1 MPTNRASPTD
11 RPPRRRMSYAARH
24 EQLLDI
30 AEGLFVERTYALT
43 SMEDI
48 ARAAAVTRPIV
59 YNHFETKE
67 GAFIACI
74 RRVYDTYNAGL
85 SSFVD
90 PESAPTDQ
98 LRAGAQFYFGSIE
111 QNEGRWLLLF
121 TSASV
126 LTGDYR
132 DELVALRFKHVQA
145 IAGLLHTALPNTPNN
160 AIDAAAHALS
170 GIGERLGHW
179 WLTRPDLDRAEIV
192 DYFCSIAMGGVGQW
206 IDD

>member
-1 MPTNRASPTD
+1 
-11 RPPRRRMSYAARH
+11 
-24 EQLLDI
+24 
-30 AEGLFVERTYALT
+30 
-43 SMEDI
+43 MEDI

-67 GAFIACI
+67 GTFIACV
-74 RRVYDTYNAGL
+74 RRIYDTYNEGL
-85 SSFVD
+85 GSVVD
-90 PESAPTDQ
+90 PESAPIDQ
-98 LRAGAQFYFGSIE
+98 LRAGALFYFSSIE
-111 QNEGRWLLLF
+111 RNQGRWLLLF

-126 LTGDYR
+126 LTGSYR

-145 IAGLLHTALPNTPNN
+145 IAGLLRTAVPSVPNDV
-160 AIDAAAHALS
+160 IDAAAHALS

-179 WLTRPDLDRAEIV
+179 WLTRPDLDKEKIV